1 VAAGAG
7 VKLNSIRVSIGKVP
21 EGGAE
26 AKCTSV
32 EAACVF
38 HYENY
43 EGKERRR
50 SRKTTA
56 ITSAKKADNE
66 TIATDYGLTV

>member
-1 VAAGAG
+1 
-7 VKLNSIRVSIGKVP
+7 VKLNSIRVSNGKVP

-38 HYENY
+38 HYESY
-43 EGKERRR
+43 ERKERGGSR
-50 SRKTTA
+50 SAMT
-56 ITSAKKADNE
+56 ITSAKTADNK
-66 TIATDYGLTV
+66 TIATDSGLTV